1 MMPKVRFSVNFSDCT
16 RTASALV
23 AAAALFGSVSAG
35 AYAAPDTF
43 NVSTTVSDSCTVTD
57 SGPAN
62 LTPTYS
68 PISDS
73 GTGSETV
80 LNTFCTGTNPYVD
93 FYDSWDS
100 GGPQFA
106 MSNGTTNLYYQIS
119 DTPTCSGV
127 PGDNPISDDVPVAL
141 PNGANSFDVCAAV
154 TTGGLNVTAPAGSYT
169 DTVIYSIAP

>member
-1 MMPKVRFSVNFSDCT
+1 
-16 RTASALV
+16 
-23 AAAALFGSVSAG
+23 
-35 AYAAPDTF
+35 
-43 NVSTTVSDSCTVTD
+43 
-57 SGPAN
+57 
-62 LTPTYS
+62 
-68 PISDS
+68 
-73 GTGSETV
+73 
-80 LNTFCTGTNPYVD
+80 
-93 FYDSWDS
+93 
-100 GGPQFA
+100 